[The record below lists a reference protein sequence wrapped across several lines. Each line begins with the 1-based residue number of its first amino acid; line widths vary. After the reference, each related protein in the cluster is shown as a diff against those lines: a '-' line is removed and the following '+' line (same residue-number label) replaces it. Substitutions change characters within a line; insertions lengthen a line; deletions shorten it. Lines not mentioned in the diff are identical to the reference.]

1 MTNNEKIAKIKK
13 EITINNSMRVT
24 YSLYGKYG
32 KLLKKYNNTACFSNL
47 CYPIS
52 NWYKLKLKLK
62 STEENV
68 EYIEFWLKLIMK
80 IETKITIKDNYLII
94 PNLGEGKTMFILT
107 AIRYLWEGCNNYDD
121 IVIMT
126 KRIIDLHP
134 TIDPLKAILLA
145 NSCTMNCKGWG
156 HSLVNCVVN
165 ELKGI
170 WHYRSYKGNSV
181 HEFTNS
187 SYGNPDV
194 LKQFRKAKIDKYD
207 VLPVLKHFGYE

>member
-13 EITINNSMRVT
+13 EITINNSMYVT

-32 KLLKKYNNTACFSNL
+32 KLLKQYINHACFSEIN
-47 CYPIS
+47 C
-52 NWYKLKLKLK
+52 NNDWYKLKLKLK

-80 IETKITIKDNYLII
+80 IETKITIEDNYLII
-94 PNLGEGKTMFILT
+94 PNLGKGKTMFILT

-145 NSCTMNCKGWG
+145 NSCTQNASGWG

-170 WHYRSYKGNSV
+170 WHYRRYKGNSV

-187 SYGNPDV
+187 SYGNSD
-194 LKQFRKAKIDKYD
+194 LLRQFREVKVDKYD

>member
-13 EITINNSMRVT
+13 VITVSNSMYVT
-24 YSLYGKYG
+24 YYLYGKYG
-32 KLLKKYNNTACFSNL
+32 KLLKSYNDTACFSSLTHNN
-47 CYPIS
+47 

-62 STEENV
+62 STEKNV
-68 EYIEFWLKLIMK
+68 EYIELWLKLIMK
-80 IETKITIKDNYLII
+80 IESKIIIEDNYLII
-94 PNLGEGKTMFILT
+94 PNLGKGKTMFILT
-107 AIRYLWEGCNNYDD
+107 AIRYLWEGTNKYDD

-126 KRIIDLHP
+126 KKIIDLHP

-145 NSCTMNCKGWG
+145 NSCTQYGSGWG

-165 ELKGI
+165 DLKGI
-170 WHYRSYKGNSV
+170 WHYRRYKGNSV

-187 SYGNPDV
+187 SYGNPDL
-194 LKQFRKAKIDKYD
+194 LKQFREDKVDKYD

>member
-1 MTNNEKIAKIKK
+1 MTNNEKIKKIK
-13 EITINNSMRVT
+13 EVITISNSMNVT

-32 KLLKKYNNTACFSNL
+32 KLLKEYDNTACFSEIN
-47 CYPIS
+47 Y
-52 NWYKLKLKLK
+52 NNDWYKLKLKLK
-62 STEENV
+62 STKENV

-80 IETKITIKDNYLII
+80 IETKITIEDNYLII
-94 PNLGEGKTMFILT
+94 PNLGKGKTMFILT

-145 NSCTMNCKGWG
+145 NSCTMNCGGGG

-170 WHYRSYKGNSV
+170 WHYRRYKGNSV

-187 SYGNPDV
+187 SYGNSD
-194 LKQFRKAKIDKYD
+194 LLRQFRKAKLDKYD